1 MFQTL
6 NNRSL
11 EIFKQVVDAYLET
24 GAPIGSQTLAKRM
37 GMHISSATIRN
48 VMARLEEVGLLYAP
62 HTSAGRLPTEAGLKY
77 FVHGLLEVGDLPE
90 IERRKIE
97 EQCRGLPESPEL
109 LLKRASLTLSGL
121 SDCAGLVIAPK
132 GEACLKHIEFVYL
145 QEGEAL
151 VVLVTDDGN
160 IENRLIKIPRGF
172 PPSQLVE
179 ATNFM
184 NAHYM
189 GRTLEEV
196 KMAVVADMDAERG
209 HLNGAIRNIVE
220 SGLATWVEGEEETT
234 LILNGHSNLLSD
246 IQQIEDLESIK
257 RLFHIL
263 DTKEAVVQLLDA
275 SIQGDGIQIFIGAE
289 SNFFQ
294 VSGCSVIMS
303 PYKNKAGKL
312 LGSLGVIG
320 PSRLNYSRIIPM
332 VDYTAK
338 VIGRLLG

>member
-1 MFQTL
+1 MFKTL

-24 GAPIGSQTLAKRM
+24 GAPIGSQTLANRM

-48 VMARLEEVGLLYAP
+48 VMARLEEAGLLYAP

-90 IERRKIE
+90 QERRKIE
-97 EQCRGLPESPEL
+97 EQCRGQQESPEL

-121 SDCAGLVIAPK
+121 SDCAGLVIVPK

-160 IENRLIKIPRGF
+160 IENRLIKIPKGF

-189 GRTLEEV
+189 GQTLEEV
-196 KMAVVADMDAERG
+196 KTAVVEDMHAERG

-220 SGLATWVEGEEETT
+220 SGLATWVEGEEEAT

-263 DTKEAVVQLLDA
+263 DTKEAVLQLLDA
-275 SIQGDGIQIFIGAE
+275 SIHGYGIQIFIGAQ

-303 PYKNKAGKL
+303 PYKNKVGKL

-338 VIGRLLG
+338 VIGRLLS